1 MGYTPGPW
9 KWWTSNSF
17 LRLSSQATGKD
28 GGVIDSYVMKDGHSS
43 LIVSKEDMNLI
54 AAAPDLLEALQLAE
68 KAMAEGRNVTYPEWY
83 GVINKARAAIS
94 KALGGGGVM
103 EINKEQASEI
113 IKLIEQ
119 ALLDGFDDE
128 ILVSL
133 HESLTKF
140 VSE

>member
-54 AAAPDLLEALQLAE
+54 AAAPELLEALLNIDME
-68 KAMAEGRNVTYPEWY
+68 YDVSEWDAVY
-83 GVINKARAAIS
+83 AKARAAIS
-94 KALGGGGVM
+94 KALG
-103 EINKEQASEI
+103 EERWK
-113 IKLIEQ
+113 
-119 ALLDGFDDE
+119 
-128 ILVSL
+128 
-133 HESLTKF
+133 
-140 VSE
+140 